1 MKKYHVISVL
11 VLCIII
17 VSKLNAHT
25 KWIPKFKPTIGSVV
39 NLLPGKTSDAII
51 KSDTIKP
58 VVNLLNITELNL
70 ECWKEYTDALV
81 QLVDDVSSDAEMRAN
96 LLITTNMPRNIAGN
110 YYCDCDGP
118 YKIKY
123 VVRDMAGNK
132 SDTAIRTIYCIP
144 ATGIED
150 ILNIDNLIQFYPNPS
165 DGIIYVRLAETQNE
179 DVLLSVMDMMGKEI
193 LHTRIKGNNQQT
205 EELDLTWAPN
215 GFYLIKVETEN
226 NIYIKKLQ
234 VN

>member
-1 MKKYHVISVL
+1 MKKYHVLSVL
-11 VLCIII
+11 ILCIII

-25 KWIPKFKPTIGSVV
+25 KWIPKFKPIIGSVA
-39 NLLPGKTSDAII
+39 NLLQGKITEAII

-70 ECWKEYTDALV
+70 ECWKEYTDAPV
-81 QLVDDVSSDAEMRAN
+81 QLLDDINSDAEMRAN
-96 LLITTNMPRNIAGN
+96 LLITTNMPKNTAGN

-123 VVRDMAGNK
+123 VVSDMAGNK
-132 SDTAIRTIYCIP
+132 SDTAVRTIFCIP
-144 ATGIED
+144 ASGIKD
-150 ILNIDNLIQFYPNPS
+150 ILNIDNIIQVYPNPGN
-165 DGIIYVRLAETQNE
+165 GIIYVRLANTQNE
-179 DVLLSVMDMMGKEI
+179 DVLISVMDMLGKEI
-193 LHTRIKGNNQQT
+193 LRTSIMGNNQQT
-205 EELDLTWAPN
+205 EELDLTGAPK
-215 GFYLIKVETEN
+215 GFYLIKVQTEN